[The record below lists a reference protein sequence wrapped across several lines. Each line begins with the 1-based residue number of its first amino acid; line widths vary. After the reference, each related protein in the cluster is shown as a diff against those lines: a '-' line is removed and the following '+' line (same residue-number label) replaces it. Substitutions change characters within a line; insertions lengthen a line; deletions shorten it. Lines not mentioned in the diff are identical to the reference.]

1 VSGAMINFF
10 QSKINRMISY
20 LLWFLVSMTISY
32 ILMNMVKKYYRKKS
46 IFNSYRAISRKCFWC
61 SL

>member
-1 VSGAMINFF
+1 MIF
-10 QSKINRMISY
+10 Y
-20 LLWFLVSMTISY
+20 LLWFLASVTISY

-46 IFNSYRAISRKCFWC
+46 IFNPYRAISRKCFWC